1 MSGGGERGRKARKAA
16 RTYARL
22 SGIGF
27 QMAAIIGLGTY
38 GGRWADRHTGR
49 EFPLFTLLG
58 ALGGVAMA
66 LYILFKETRPR

>member
-1 MSGGGERGRKARKAA
+1 MTGPEKEGRKLRKAA
-16 RTYARL
+16 HTYARL

-38 GGRWADRHTGR
+38 SGWRADQWTAWK
-49 EFPLFTLLG
+49 FPLFTLLG

-66 LYILFKETRPR
+66 IYILFKETRQG

>member
-1 MSGGGERGRKARKAA
+1 MSGEDRATKRGKAA
-16 RTYARL
+16 RTYMRL

-38 GGRWADRHTGR
+38 GGWWGDQHTGWK
-49 EFPLFTLLG
+49 FPLLTLVG

-66 LYILFKETRPR
+66 MYLLFKETR